1 MIKRFQEKLV
11 GLNASFASRR

>member
-11 GLNASFASRR
+11 GLNVSFASRR